1 MKWASL
7 FMKIPQTDVSVH
19 NDALK
24 LSVSI
29 FVLILFVWNI
39 IVYFAVGLKWLRGS
53 LYVYLKK
60 SFEIALKTASTL
72 LVAHF

>member
-1 MKWASL
+1 MVMKWASL
-7 FMKIPQTDVSVH
+7 FMKIPQTDASVY

-39 IVYFAVGLKWLRGS
+39 AVYFAVGLKLPRGS
-53 LYVYLKK
+53 LYV
-60 SFEIALKTASTL
+60 
-72 LVAHF
+72 

>member
-1 MKWASL
+1 MVMKWASL
-7 FMKIPQTDVSVH
+7 FMKIPQTDDSVY

-39 IVYFAVGLKWLRGS
+39 AVYFAVGLKLPRGS
-53 LYVYLKK
+53 LYV
-60 SFEIALKTASTL
+60 
-72 LVAHF
+72 

>member
-1 MKWASL
+1 MVMKWASL
-7 FMKIPQTDVSVH
+7 FMKIPQTDASVY

-39 IVYFAVGLKWLRGS
+39 VMYFAVGLKLPRSS
-53 LYVYLKK
+53 LYV
-60 SFEIALKTASTL
+60 
-72 LVAHF
+72 